1 MAELTAT
8 VGPTSSGADVVHVDM
23 DAFFAS
29 VEVLDRPELVGRPV
43 IVGGTGSRGVVA
55 ACTYEAR
62 RYGVHSAMPMSLAR
76 RACPGAVVLPGRFD
90 RYREIS
96 DRLHRILLD
105 VTPIVE
111 RIALDEAFLDV
122 SGAHR
127 LFGDTTAIA
136 HLLHD
141 RVAGELHLPCSV
153 GAGPV
158 KFIAKLASEA
168 AKPSATPAGIT
179 AGAGVV
185 VVGPA
190 EVNEFLEP
198 HPVGALWGVGPVA
211 ARRLASIG
219 VATVGDLAGVPEHTI
234 VRLLGA
240 RAGGQLARLAR
251 GLDDRP
257 VVPDRPHKSVGKER
271 TFPVDEV
278 DPARLHQHLVGLV
291 DGVADHLRSAHLA
304 GRTVV
309 LKVRTADFATSTRS
323 HTSAHPV
330 DTPAAILAV
339 ASGLL
344 ESVDASP
351 GIRLLGVSVTGIAP
365 AGADPG
371 GASEISQLAFAL
383 EGPGAGPGGEGG
395 PTPGRPAVAVAG
407 AGAQVAEAV
416 DAVRSRYGR
425 TSLRPAVL
433 VSDSDGSSRPGVPA
447 RTDPGTGPL
456 TPQ

>member
-1 MAELTAT
+1 MTAT
-8 VGPTSSGADVVHVDM
+8 VQPSSAGADVVHVDM

-29 VEVLDRPELVGRPV
+29 VEVLDRPELAGRPV

-127 LFGDTTAIA
+127 IFGDTTAIA

-141 RVAGELHLPCSV
+141 RVAGELHLPSSV

-168 AKPSATPAGIT
+168 AKPSATPAGIA

-190 EVNEFLEP
+190 EVHAFLEP

-219 VATVGDLAGVPEHTI
+219 VVTVGDLAEVPERTI

-240 RAGGQLARLAR
+240 RAGRQLARLAR

-271 TFPVDEV
+271 TFPVD
-278 DPARLHQHLVGLV
+278 
-291 DGVADHLRSAHLA
+291 
-304 GRTVV
+304 
-309 LKVRTADFATSTRS
+309 
-323 HTSAHPV
+323 
-330 DTPAAILAV
+330 
-339 ASGLL
+339 
-344 ESVDASP
+344 
-351 GIRLLGVSVTGIAP
+351 
-365 AGADPG
+365 
-371 GASEISQLAFAL
+371 
-383 EGPGAGPGGEGG
+383 
-395 PTPGRPAVAVAG
+395 
-407 AGAQVAEAV
+407 
-416 DAVRSRYGR
+416 
-425 TSLRPAVL
+425 
-433 VSDSDGSSRPGVPA
+433 
-447 RTDPGTGPL
+447 
-456 TPQ
+456 